1 MIQNKINQQN
11 TIIMDSETGEVI
23 EQVRKESLAVGKEPN
38 YYKVYIN
45 DLANLQGLN
54 PTEKMVLEIL
64 SANMT
69 FDNLIVLI
77 KPIKEKLVV
86 MTGKSFDA
94 IKKAIQELAKK
105 KILLKEE
112 RACYRVN
119 PKYVAKGK
127 WEDIKALRL
136 VIEYSEKGREISIEK
151 VTPFHIEY
159 KVTDKKEVLK
169 IDEVPP
175 NQTYFDFDENG
186 NAEIKSYKNAYV
198 KTDNNEAEY

>member
-1 MIQNKINQQN
+1 MDKLKINQKVDR
-11 TIIMDSETGEVI
+11 IIDYQTGEII
-23 EQVRKESLAVGKEPN
+23 EQERVESLAVGKEPN

-54 PTEKMVLEIL
+54 PTEKVVLETL

-77 KPIKEKLVV
+77 KPIKEKLCQI
-86 MTGKSFDA
+86 TGKEFET
-94 IKKAIQELAKK
+94 IKKAIQGLTKK
-105 KILLKEE
+105 KVLLKEE

-136 VIEYSEKGREISIEK
+136 VVEYSERGRDISIEK
-151 VTPFHIEY
+151 VTPYHIEY
-159 KVTDKKEVLK
+159 KVKDKKELLDLDG
-169 IDEVPP
+169 ISP
-175 NQTYFDFDENG
+175 NQTYLDLTEDGEF
-186 NAEIKSYKNAYV
+186 EIKQHSDDYK
-198 KTDNNEAEY
+198 

>member
-1 MIQNKINQQN
+1 MEMKVNQQN

-77 KPIKEKLVV
+77 KPIKEKLVKI
-86 MTGKSFDA
+86 TGKEFET
-94 IKKAIQELAKK
+94 IKKAIQGLSKK
-105 KILLKEE
+105 KVLLKEE

-136 VIEYSEKGREISIEK
+136 VIEYSEQGREISIEK

-159 KVTDKKEVLK
+159 EVKDKKEILK
-169 IDEVPP
+169 IDEISP
-175 NQTYFDFDENG
+175 NQTYLDFDEDG
-186 NAEIKSYKNAYV
+186 SHSIKKHG
-198 KTDNNEAEY
+198 DND

>member
-1 MIQNKINQQN
+1 MLENRVNQQN
-11 TIIMDSETGEVI
+11 TIVMDADTGEII
-23 EQVRKESLAVGKEPN
+23 EQDRKESLAVGKEPN

-77 KPIKEKLVV
+77 KPIKEKLVK
-86 MTGKSFDA
+86 MTGKSFDGIKRA
-94 IKKAIQELAKK
+94 IAELTKKR
-105 KILLKEE
+105 ILLKEE

-136 VIEYSEKGREISIEK
+136 VIEYTEKGREISIEK

-159 KVTDKKEVLK
+159 KLRDQKEPLQ
-169 IDEVPP
+169 IDSVPN
-175 NQTYFDFDENG
+175 NQTYFDFDESG
-186 NAEIKSYKNAYV
+186 EVKIKNDSFL
-198 KTDNNEAEY
+198 

>member
-1 MIQNKINQQN
+1 MNENKVNQQN
-11 TIIMDSETGEVI
+11 TIIMDSETGEI
-23 EQVRKESLAVGKEPN
+23 LEQERKESLSVGKEPN

-54 PTEKMVLEIL
+54 TTEKMVLEIL

-69 FDNLIVLI
+69 FNNLIVII
-77 KPIKEKLVV
+77 KPIKEKLVQL
-86 MTGKSFDA
+86 TGKSFDG

-105 KILLKEE
+105 NILLKED

-119 PKYVAKGK
+119 PKYIAKGK

-136 VIEYSEKGREISIEK
+136 VIDYTEKGREISIEK

-159 KVTDKKEVLK
+159 KLKDKKEPLELDS
-169 IDEVPP
+169 IPS

-186 NAEIKSYKNAYV
+186 EVEIKKHSEK
-198 KTDNNEAEY
+198 

>member
-1 MIQNKINQQN
+1 MTMKVNQQN
-11 TIIMDSETGEVI
+11 AIIMDSETGEVI

-77 KPIKEKLVV
+77 KPIKEKLVKI
-86 MTGKSFDA
+86 TGKEFET
-94 IKKAIQELAKK
+94 IKKAIQGLSRKK
-105 KILLKEE
+105 VLLKEE

-136 VIEYSEKGREISIEK
+136 VIEYSEQGREISIEK

-159 KVTDKKEVLK
+159 EVKDKKEILK
-169 IDEVPP
+169 IDEISP
-175 NQTYFDFDENG
+175 NQTYLDFNEDG
-186 NAEIKSYKNAYV
+186 SHSIKKHG
-198 KTDNNEAEY
+198 DND

>member
-1 MIQNKINQQN
+1 MHPLENLKINQQVDR
-11 TIIMDSETGEVI
+11 IIDSETGEVI
-23 EQVRKESLAVGKEPN
+23 QQDRKESLAVGKEPN

-54 PTEKMVLEIL
+54 PTEKMVFETL

-77 KPIKEKLVV
+77 KPIKEKLVKI
-86 MTGKSFDA
+86 TGKEFET
-94 IKKAIQELAKK
+94 IKKAIQGLAKK
-105 KILLKEE
+105 KVLLKEE

-136 VIEYSEKGREISIEK
+136 VIEYSERGREISIEK
-151 VTPFHIEY
+151 VTPYHIEY
-159 KVTDKKEVLK
+159 KVNDQKEILN
-169 IDEVPP
+169 IEDIP
-175 NQTYFDFDENG
+175 NGQTYIDWDEEG
-186 NAEIKSYKNAYV
+186 NAKIKKHQ
-198 KTDNNEAEY
+198 

>member
-1 MIQNKINQQN
+1 MHPLENFKINQQVDR
-11 TIIMDSETGEVI
+11 IIDSETGEVI
-23 EQVRKESLAVGKEPN
+23 QQDRKESLAVGKEPN

-54 PTEKMVLEIL
+54 PTEKMVFEIL

-77 KPIKEKLVV
+77 KPIKEKLVKI
-86 MTGKSFDA
+86 TGKEFET
-94 IKKAIQELAKK
+94 IKKAIQGLAKK
-105 KILLKEE
+105 KVLLKEE

-136 VIEYSEKGREISIEK
+136 VIEYSERGREISIEK
-151 VTPFHIEY
+151 VTPYHIEY
-159 KVTDKKEVLK
+159 KVNDRKEILN
-169 IDEVPP
+169 IEDIP
-175 NQTYFDFDENG
+175 NGQTYIDWDEEG
-186 NAEIKSYKNAYV
+186 NAEIKKHQ
-198 KTDNNEAEY
+198 

>member
-1 MIQNKINQQN
+1 MKMKVNQQN

-77 KPIKEKLVV
+77 KPIKEKLVKI
-86 MTGKSFDA
+86 TGKEFET
-94 IKKAIQELAKK
+94 IKKAIQGLSKK
-105 KILLKEE
+105 KVLLKEE

-136 VIEYSEKGREISIEK
+136 VIEYSEQGREISIEK

-159 KVTDKKEVLK
+159 EVKDKKEILK
-169 IDEVPP
+169 IDEISP
-175 NQTYFDFDENG
+175 NQTYLDFDEDG
-186 NAEIKSYKNAYV
+186 NHSIKKHG
-198 KTDNNEAEY
+198 DND

>member
-1 MIQNKINQQN
+1 MHPLENLKINQQVDR
-11 TIIMDSETGEVI
+11 IIDSETGEVI
-23 EQVRKESLAVGKEPN
+23 QQDRKESLAVGKEPN

-54 PTEKMVLEIL
+54 PTEKMVFETL

-77 KPIKEKLVV
+77 KPIKEKLVKI
-86 MTGKSFDA
+86 TGKEFET
-94 IKKAIQELAKK
+94 IKKAIQGLAKK
-105 KILLKEE
+105 KVLLKEE

-136 VIEYSEKGREISIEK
+136 VIEYSERGREISIEK
-151 VTPFHIEY
+151 VTPYHIEY
-159 KVTDKKEVLK
+159 KVNDQKEILN
-169 IDEVPP
+169 IEDIP
-175 NQTYFDFDENG
+175 NGQTYIDWDEEG
-186 NAEIKSYKNAYV
+186 NAEIKKH
-198 KTDNNEAEY
+198 K

>member
-1 MIQNKINQQN
+1 MDKMKINQQVD
-11 TIIMDSETGEVI
+11 TIIDSETGEI
-23 EQVRKESLAVGKEPN
+23 LQQDRKESLAVGKEPN

-77 KPIKEKLVV
+77 KPIKEKLVKL
-86 MTGKSFDA
+86 TGKSYDG
-94 IKKAIQELAKK
+94 IKRAIQELTKK
-105 KILLKEE
+105 KVLLKEE

-119 PKYVAKGK
+119 PKYIAKGK

-136 VIEYSEKGREISIEK
+136 VIEYSERGREISIEK
-151 VTPFHIEY
+151 VTPYHIEY
-159 KVTDKKEVLK
+159 KVNDKKELLDLEN
-169 IDEVPP
+169 ISP
-175 NQTYFDFDENG
+175 NQTYLDLTEEGEF
-186 NAEIKSYKNAYV
+186 EIKQHS
-198 KTDNNEAEY
+198 DI

>member
-1 MIQNKINQQN
+1 MKMKVNQQN
-11 TIIMDSETGEVI
+11 TILMDSETGEVI

-77 KPIKEKLVV
+77 KPIKEKLVKI
-86 MTGKSFDA
+86 TGKEFET
-94 IKKAIQELAKK
+94 IKKAIQGLSKK
-105 KILLKEE
+105 KVLLKEE

-136 VIEYSEKGREISIEK
+136 VIEYSEQGREISIEK

-159 KVTDKKEVLK
+159 EVKDKKEILK
-169 IDEVPP
+169 IDEISP
-175 NQTYFDFDENG
+175 NQTYLDFDEDG
-186 NAEIKSYKNAYV
+186 NHSIKKHG
-198 KTDNNEAEY
+198 DND

>member
-1 MIQNKINQQN
+1 MTMKVNQQN
-11 TIIMDSETGEVI
+11 AIIMDSETGEVI

-77 KPIKEKLVV
+77 KPIKEKLVKI
-86 MTGKSFDA
+86 TGKEFET
-94 IKKAIQELAKK
+94 IKKAIQGKTKK
-105 KILLKEE
+105 KVLLKEE

-136 VIEYSEKGREISIEK
+136 VIEYSEQGRGISIEK

-159 KVTDKKEVLK
+159 EVKDKKEILK
-169 IDEVPP
+169 IDEISP
-175 NQTYFDFDENG
+175 NQTYLDFNEDG
-186 NAEIKSYKNAYV
+186 SHSIKKHG
-198 KTDNNEAEY
+198 DND

>member
-1 MIQNKINQQN
+1 MDKLKINQKVDR
-11 TIIMDSETGEVI
+11 IIDYQTGEII
-23 EQVRKESLAVGKEPN
+23 EQERVESLAVGKEPN

-54 PTEKMVLEIL
+54 PTEKVVLETL

-77 KPIKEKLVV
+77 KPIKEKLCQI
-86 MTGKSFDA
+86 TGKEFET
-94 IKKAIQELAKK
+94 IKKAIQGLTKK
-105 KILLKEE
+105 KVLLKEE

-136 VIEYSEKGREISIEK
+136 VVEYSERGRDISIEK
-151 VTPFHIEY
+151 VTPYHIEY
-159 KVTDKKEVLK
+159 KVKDNKELLDLDG
-169 IDEVPP
+169 ISP
-175 NQTYFDFDENG
+175 NQTYLDLTEDGEF
-186 NAEIKSYKNAYV
+186 EIKQHSDDYK
-198 KTDNNEAEY
+198 

>member
-1 MIQNKINQQN
+1 MDKLKINQKVDR
-11 TIIMDSETGEVI
+11 IIDSQTGEII
-23 EQVRKESLAVGKEPN
+23 EQERVESMAVGKEPN

-54 PTEKMVLEIL
+54 PTEKVVLETL

-77 KPIKEKLVV
+77 KPIKEKLCQI
-86 MTGKSFDA
+86 TGKEFET
-94 IKKAIQELAKK
+94 IKKAIQGLTKK
-105 KILLKEE
+105 KVLLKEE

-136 VIEYSEKGREISIEK
+136 VVEYSERGRDISIEK
-151 VTPFHIEY
+151 VTPYHIEY
-159 KVTDKKEVLK
+159 KVKDNKGLLDLDG
-169 IDEVPP
+169 ISP
-175 NQTYFDFDENG
+175 NQTYLDLTEDGEF
-186 NAEIKSYKNAYV
+186 EIKKHSDDYK
-198 KTDNNEAEY
+198 

>member
-1 MIQNKINQQN
+1 MNINQQ
-11 TIIMDSETGEVI
+11 TERIIDSETGEI
-23 EQVRKESLAVGKEPN
+23 IQQERKEFLAVGKEPN

-54 PTEKMVLEIL
+54 TTEKMVLEIL

-77 KPIKEKLVV
+77 KPIKEKLVKL
-86 MTGKSFDA
+86 TGKSFDG
-94 IKKAIQELAKK
+94 IKKAIQELSKK
-105 KILLKEE
+105 NVLIKEE

-136 VIEYSEKGREISIEK
+136 VIEYSEKGRDISIEK
-151 VTPFHIEY
+151 VTPYHIEY
-159 KVTDKKEVLK
+159 KVNDYKDILNIE
-169 IDEVPP
+169 DVPK
-175 NQTYFDFDENG
+175 NQTYLDITDEGDF
-186 NAEIKSYKNAYV
+186 EIK
-198 KTDNNEAEY
+198 TPE

>member
-1 MIQNKINQQN
+1 MYPLENFKINQQVDR
-11 TIIMDSETGEVI
+11 IIDSETGEVL
-23 EQVRKESLAVGKEPN
+23 QQDRKESLAVGKEPN

-54 PTEKMVLEIL
+54 PTEKMVFEIL

-77 KPIKEKLVV
+77 KPIKEKLVKI
-86 MTGKSFDA
+86 TGKEFET
-94 IKKAIQELAKK
+94 IKKAIQGLAKK
-105 KILLKEE
+105 KVLLKEE

-136 VIEYSEKGREISIEK
+136 VIEYSERGREISIEK
-151 VTPFHIEY
+151 VTPYHIEY
-159 KVTDKKEVLK
+159 KVNDQKEILN
-169 IDEVPP
+169 IEDIP
-175 NQTYFDFDENG
+175 NGQTYIDWDEEG
-186 NAEIKSYKNAYV
+186 NAEIKKH
-198 KTDNNEAEY
+198 K

>member
-1 MIQNKINQQN
+1 MKVNQQN

-77 KPIKEKLVV
+77 KPIKEKLVKI
-86 MTGKSFDA
+86 TGKEFET
-94 IKKAIQELAKK
+94 IKKAIQGLSKK
-105 KILLKEE
+105 KVLLKEE

-136 VIEYSEKGREISIEK
+136 VIEYSEQGREISIEK

-159 KVTDKKEVLK
+159 EVKDKKEILK
-169 IDEVPP
+169 IDEISP
-175 NQTYFDFDENG
+175 NQTYLDFDEDG
-186 NAEIKSYKNAYV
+186 NHSIKKHG
-198 KTDNNEAEY
+198 DND

>member
-1 MIQNKINQQN
+1 MDSFKINQQVDR
-11 TIIMDSETGEVI
+11 IIDSETGEI
-23 EQVRKESLAVGKEPN
+23 IQQDRKESLAVGKEPN

-54 PTEKMVLEIL
+54 TTEKMVLEIL

-77 KPIKEKLVV
+77 KPIKEKLVK
-86 MTGKSFDA
+86 MTGKSYDG

-105 KILLKEE
+105 NVLIKEE

-119 PKYVAKGK
+119 PKYIAKGK

-136 VIEYSEKGREISIEK
+136 VIEYSERGREISIEK
-151 VTPFHIEY
+151 ITPYHIEY
-159 KVTDKKEVLK
+159 KVNDQKETLN
-169 IDEVPP
+169 IEDVP
-175 NQTYFDFDENG
+175 NGQTYIDWDNEENT
-186 NAEIKSYKNAYV
+186 EIKKH
-198 KTDNNEAEY
+198 E

>member
-1 MIQNKINQQN
+1 MHPLENFKINQQVDR
-11 TIIMDSETGEVI
+11 IIDSETGEVI
-23 EQVRKESLAVGKEPN
+23 QQDRKESLAVGKEPN

-54 PTEKMVLEIL
+54 PTEKMVFEIL

-77 KPIKEKLVV
+77 KPIKEKLVKI
-86 MTGKSFDA
+86 TGKEFET
-94 IKKAIQELAKK
+94 IKKAIQGLAKK
-105 KILLKEE
+105 KVLLKEE

-136 VIEYSEKGREISIEK
+136 VIEYSERGREISIEK
-151 VTPFHIEY
+151 VTPYHIEY
-159 KVTDKKEVLK
+159 KVNDQKEILN
-169 IDEVPP
+169 IEDIP
-175 NQTYFDFDENG
+175 NGQTYIDWDEEG
-186 NAEIKSYKNAYV
+186 NAEIKKHQ
-198 KTDNNEAEY
+198 

>member
-1 MIQNKINQQN
+1 MNKINQKVD
-11 TIIMDSETGEVI
+11 TIIDAETGEII
-23 EQVRKESLAVGKEPN
+23 EQARRESLAVGKEPN

-54 PTEKMVLEIL
+54 PTEKMVLETL

-77 KPIKEKLVV
+77 KPIKEKLCEI
-86 MTGKSFDA
+86 TGKEFET
-94 IKKAIQELAKK
+94 IKKAIQGLTKK
-105 KILLKEE
+105 KVLLKEE

-136 VIEYSEKGREISIEK
+136 VVEYSERGRDISIEK
-151 VTPFHIEY
+151 VTPYHIEY
-159 KVTDKKEVLK
+159 KVNDQKELLDLDG
-169 IDEVPP
+169 ISP
-175 NQTYFDFDENG
+175 NQTYLDLTEDGEF
-186 NAEIKSYKNAYV
+186 EIKKHS
-198 KTDNNEAEY
+198 DI

>member
-1 MIQNKINQQN
+1 MDKLKINQKVDR
-11 TIIMDSETGEVI
+11 IIDYQTGEII
-23 EQVRKESLAVGKEPN
+23 EQERVESLAVGKEPN

-54 PTEKMVLEIL
+54 PTEKVVLETL

-77 KPIKEKLVV
+77 KPIKEKLCQI
-86 MTGKSFDA
+86 TGKEFET
-94 IKKAIQELAKK
+94 IKKAIQGLTKK
-105 KILLKEE
+105 KVLLKEE

-136 VIEYSEKGREISIEK
+136 VVEYSERGRDISIEK
-151 VTPFHIEY
+151 VTPYHIEY
-159 KVTDKKEVLK
+159 KVKDNKELLDLDG
-169 IDEVPP
+169 ISP
-175 NQTYFDFDENG
+175 NQTYLDLTEDGEF
-186 NAEIKSYKNAYV
+186 EIKQHSDNYK
-198 KTDNNEAEY
+198 

>member
-1 MIQNKINQQN
+1 MDKLKINQKVDR
-11 TIIMDSETGEVI
+11 IIDSQTGEII
-23 EQVRKESLAVGKEPN
+23 EQERVESMAVGKEPN

-54 PTEKMVLEIL
+54 PTEKVVLETL

-77 KPIKEKLVV
+77 KPIKEKLCQI
-86 MTGKSFDA
+86 TGKEFET
-94 IKKAIQELAKK
+94 IKKAIQGLTKK
-105 KILLKEE
+105 KVLLKEE

-136 VIEYSEKGREISIEK
+136 VVEYSERGRDISIEK
-151 VTPFHIEY
+151 VTPYHIEY
-159 KVTDKKEVLK
+159 KVKDNKELLDLDG
-169 IDEVPP
+169 ISP
-175 NQTYFDFDENG
+175 NQTYLDLTEDGEF
-186 NAEIKSYKNAYV
+186 EIKKHSDDYK
-198 KTDNNEAEY
+198 